1 MIDVGPV
8 VGIGPPPAVVQVVV
22 AGERNLLSVS
32 EFSSD
37 LGNLRR
43 LFDLDAN
50 PISIDD
56 FLRPQRE
63 LGGFVRRCDRRSRG
77 EAAAVSTANG
87 DKSRG
92 SDARTAQ
99 ARGGEIS
106 KWEWLA
112 GAIGLV
118 LVLAAVGY
126 MVRAALQPSTP
137 PRVVVEMDSVT
148 VGGGG
153 YLVHF
158 TARNEGRTT
167 AASVTIEGEVR
178 DGSGAMVLSTATL
191 DFVPAGSTRSGGR
204 YSTRDPRGGGLE
216 LRAAGYADP

>member
-1 MIDVGPV
+1 M
-8 VGIGPPPAVVQVVV
+8 
-22 AGERNLLSVS
+22 
-32 EFSSD
+32 
-37 LGNLRR
+37 
-43 LFDLDAN
+43 
-50 PISIDD
+50 
-56 FLRPQRE
+56 
-63 LGGFVRRCDRRSRG
+63 
-77 EAAAVSTANG
+77 STANG

-191 DFVPAGSTRSGGR
+191 DFVPAGSSRSGGL
-204 YSTRDPRGGGLE
+204 YFTSDPRGEGLE